1 MYTRTLQHSSTVKSV
16 RRNKV
21 QRDISK
27 TIAELRDL
35 IEAVSMLDEALVM
48 MQKNGLYDTDLYKRI
63 DAFLYYQP
71 GEGEWEEVE

>member
-1 MYTRTLQHSSTVKSV
+1 M
-16 RRNKV
+16 

-63 DAFLYYQP
+63 DTFLYYQP